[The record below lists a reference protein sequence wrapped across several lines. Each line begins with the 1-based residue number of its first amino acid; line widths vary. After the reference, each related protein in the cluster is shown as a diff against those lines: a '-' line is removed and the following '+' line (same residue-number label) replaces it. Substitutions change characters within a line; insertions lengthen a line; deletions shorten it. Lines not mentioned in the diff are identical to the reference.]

1 MKRIILLFAA
11 GLIIFACG
19 GPATEDQAGELVS
32 EIQIR
37 ELVSEPMQFEGQLVG
52 FQGIID
58 HMCRHS
64 GDKMRV
70 AQTDDDAMSI
80 QVRLGEMM
88 GQFGRE
94 DEGGEVFVTG
104 RLRTEVL
111 NMEELLQHDEGHDCE
126 STEEAVRLM
135 AERGIDPNIRPYIE
149 LTGFEKTAFEE

>member
-1 MKRIILLFAA
+1 MKRIIFLFAA
-11 GLIIFACG
+11 GLIIYACG
-19 GPATEDQAGELVS
+19 GTVTEDQTVEVVS
-32 EIQIR
+32 EVQIR
-37 ELVSEPMQFEGQLVG
+37 DIVSEPMQYEGQLVSFDG
-52 FQGIID
+52 VID

-80 QVRLGEMM
+80 QVRLGDLM

-94 DEGGEVFVTG
+94 DEGSEVFVTG

-111 NMEELLQHDEGHDCE
+111 NMEELEQHDEGHDCE

-135 AERGIDPNIRPYIE
+135 AERGIDPNIRPFIE
-149 LTGFEKTAFEE
+149 LIGFEKTAIEE